1 MAASAQPAI
10 GIDLGTTFSVV
21 AFLDSDGRPKT
32 IPNAEGDI
40 ITPSVLLFEDDN
52 IVVGKEAVKAAPM
65 EAEYIA
71 DFAKRDMGN
80 VHYSRTI
87 GGKQIPPEVVQS
99 LILEKLKRD
108 AEDIVGPFKDVVITV
123 PAFFNE
129 PRRKATE
136 DAGQLAG
143 LNVLDIINEPTAA
156 AIAYGFQS
164 GFLSSQ
170 GESLKKENILV
181 YDLGGGTFDVTLM
194 EIDGQNYNTI
204 ATAGDVFLG
213 GMDWDRRIA
222 DFVAEEFMTQ
232 HGGIDPRESLSGMYR
247 LLREAE
253 DAKRALTARL
263 KTSIS
268 YEFSGEGV
276 RVPLSRSQFQS
287 ITSDLLQRTL
297 FTTRQLLKDAGLQ
310 WNQIT
315 RLLLTGGSSRMPIV
329 GEMLEQ
335 ETGLSPDRTIS
346 ADEAVAHGAAIYAG
360 LLQSKKM
367 NVRQKMT
374 IRNVNSH
381 NLGILVRDQKT
392 NRHKSS
398 TIISKNTPLPVIRGK
413 RFFTAVPNQRKIVL
427 KIIEG
432 GDASG
437 RNATLI
443 GHCKIRNLPPGLPM
457 KSEVLVN
464 FSYAENGRL
473 TVRALLPQVNREEV
487 VTIDRATGLNES
499 AMQEWGR
506 QLNNQQGLLS
516 KFVRR
521 KK

>member
-1 MAASAQPAI
+1 MHNSEHPAV

-21 AFLDSDGRPKT
+21 SYLDPEGRPKT
-32 IPNAEGDI
+32 IPNAEGDFT
-40 ITPSVLLFEDDN
+40 TPSVVLFEDKN
-52 IVVGKEAVKAAPM
+52 IVVGKEAVKAASM
-65 EAEYIA
+65 EAEKIA
-71 DFAKRDMGN
+71 NFVKRDMGN
-80 VHYSRTI
+80 THYCRTI
-87 GGKQIPPEVVQS
+87 GGEHIPPEVVQS
-99 LILEKLKRD
+99 LILEKLKQD
-108 AEDIVGPFKDVVITV
+108 SEAVVGPITDAVITV

-156 AIAYGFQS
+156 AIAYGFQR
-164 GFLSSQ
+164 GFLSQQ
-170 GESLKKENILV
+170 GESLEKEIILV

-213 GMDWDRRIA
+213 GIDWDHRIA
-222 DFVAEEFMTQ
+222 DYVAEEYMKKDRGT
-232 HGGIDPRESLSGMYR
+232 DPRKNLAGMHR

-253 DAKRALTARL
+253 DAKRALTSRL
-263 KTSIS
+263 QTVIS
-268 YEFSGEGV
+268 FEHAGEGI
-276 RVPLSRSQFQS
+276 RVPLTRLEFQS
-287 ITSDLLQRTL
+287 LTSDLLQRTL
-297 FTTRQLLKDAGLQ
+297 FTTRQLIKDAGLQ
-310 WNQIT
+310 WGQVT

-335 ETGLSPDRTIS
+335 ETGLTPDRSIS

-367 NVRQKMT
+367 GIDQPMT

-381 NLGILVRDQKT
+381 NLGILAMDSQTKRQK
-392 NRHKSS
+392 NS
-398 TIISKNTPLPVIRGK
+398 IIIPANTPLPVLRGK
-413 RFFTAVPNQRKIVL
+413 CFYTVRPNQQQVAI

-437 RNATLI
+437 HNATLI
-443 GHCKIRNLPPGLPM
+443 GSCKIANLPPGLPV
-457 KSEVLVN
+457 KSEVLIN

-473 TVRALLPQVNREEV
+473 TVRACLPKVEREEV

-506 QLNNQQGLLS
+506 RLANPQGPLAN
-516 KFVRR
+516 
-521 KK
+521 